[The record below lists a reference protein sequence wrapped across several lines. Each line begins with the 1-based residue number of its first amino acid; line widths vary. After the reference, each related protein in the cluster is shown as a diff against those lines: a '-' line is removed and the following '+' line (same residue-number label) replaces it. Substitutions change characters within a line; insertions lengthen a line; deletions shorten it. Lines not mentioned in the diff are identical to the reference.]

1 MKRLLLLSVAVA
13 LMAAIGVQ
21 SSVSAAPPAYLKTI
35 GSPGSAPG
43 QLGLV
48 TGVAIGSD
56 GDVFVLDGAYVS
68 RFHPDGTFV
77 TRWDPC
83 VGLVRPEQDA
93 QGLES
98 DRNGSIFVS
107 TRGGGYPAL
116 VREFDESGTLI
127 AQSSGD
133 LLGHTLGD
141 PWGMGYSSGYG
152 LFIAD
157 GGNLWRLQA
166 GQLALLPNAAGCG
179 SGELWGA
186 SSVAVMGNAV
196 FETEYSERLQRLT
209 TGGAFVGELGSVA
222 GCGSI
227 RGYPR
232 FVAPDGAGTLV
243 VVDMLTN
250 VAQIVATDGAVLA
263 TWGGTGTAHGSFN
276 GADGAVVGSDGLIY
290 IADGW
295 NGRIE
300 VYSSGPTAATASTW
314 GRLKTL
320 YR

>member
-1 MKRLLLLSVAVA
+1 MKRSLFLFIAVA
-13 LMAAIGVQ
+13 LVASIGVPR
-21 SSVSAAPPAYLKTI
+21 SVTATPPPYLRTI
-35 GSPGSAPG
+35 GSPGYDPG

-77 TRWDPC
+77 SRWDPC
-83 VGLVRPEQDA
+83 VGLVRPEQNA

-98 DRNGSIFVS
+98 DRDGTIFVS
-107 TRGGGYPAL
+107 TRGGGYPAV
-116 VREFDESGTLI
+116 VREFDESG
-127 AQSSGD
+127 A
-133 LLGHTLGD
+133 LLGQHDGLGD

-157 GGNLWRLQA
+157 GGRLWRLQT
-166 GQLALLPNAAGCG
+166 GQLTLLPNVSGCG

-186 SSVAVMGNAV
+186 SSVAVVGNAV
-196 FETEYSERLQRLT
+196 FETEYSERLQRLA
-209 TGGAFVGELGSVA
+209 TGGAFVSELGSVA
-222 GCGSI
+222 GCGAI

-232 FVAPDGAGTLV
+232 FIAPRDAGSVL

-250 VAQIVATDGAVLA
+250 VVQIVGTSGAVLE
-263 TWGGTGTAHGSFN
+263 TWGGTGSTHGLFY
-276 GADGAVVGSDGLIY
+276 GANCAAVGPDGLIY

-295 NGRIE
+295 NGRVE
-300 VYSSGPTAATASTW
+300 VYGSGPTAVATSTW
-314 GRLKTL
+314 GQLKTR
-320 YR
+320 YH

>member
-1 MKRLLLLSVAVA
+1 MRRSPFLFIAAA
-13 LMAAIGVQ
+13 LIASIGVPA
-21 SSVSAAPPAYLKTI
+21 SVSAAPPTYLSTI
-35 GSPGSAPG
+35 GSPGTGPG

-68 RFHPDGTFV
+68 RFHPNGTFV
-77 TRWDPC
+77 SRWDPC
-83 VGLVRPEQDA
+83 VGLVRPSQDA

-98 DRNGSIFVS
+98 NRNGSIYVS
-107 TRGGGYPAL
+107 TRSGGLPAL
-116 VREFDESGTLI
+116 VREFDESGALLG
-127 AQSSGD
+127 QSSGD

-166 GQLALLPNAAGCG
+166 GQLTQLPNLQGCG
-179 SGELWGA
+179 PGQLWGA
-186 SSVAVMGNAV
+186 SSVAVVGNAV

-209 TGGAFVGELGSVA
+209 TGGAFVSELGSVA
-222 GCGSI
+222 GCGLI

-232 FVAPDGAGTLV
+232 FIAPRDANSLLV
-243 VVDMLTN
+243 IDMLTN
-250 VAQIVATDGAVLA
+250 VVQIVGTSGAVLES
-263 TWGGTGTAHGSFN
+263 WGGTGSTHGLFS
-276 GADGAVVGSDGLIY
+276 GADGAVVGPDGLIY

-295 NGRIE
+295 NDRVE
-300 VYSSGPTAATASTW
+300 VYGPGPTAATGASW
-314 GRLKTL
+314 GQVKIR